1 MIALLSASTAAGWSF
16 GTFLEGEWDL
26 ERAKGGELAH
36 AHYSLKAVG
45 GVLEGTYHEEGAT
58 ADERTNE
65 MRVRV
70 EFDLAAPDTAGSFQ
84 LAKRQTP
91 PADGEDPT
99 PQPMGSDGFGPFK
112 EMFEFDFSSRSDER
126 FWISESR
133 RATTRPY
140 HAQRLTDAAP

>member
-26 ERAKGGELAH
+26 ERARGGELAH

-45 GVLEGTYHEEGAT
+45 GKLEGTYHEEGAT
-58 ADERTNE
+58 PDERTNE

-84 LAKRQTP
+84 LAKRQAFV
-91 PADGEDPT
+91 ADGDDPT
-99 PQPMGSDGFGPFK
+99 PQPVEDDGFGPFRTL
-112 EMFEFDFSSRSDER
+112 FEFDFSSRSDER

-133 RATTRPY
+133 QAPPGRPRAPWPLR
-140 HAQRLTDAAP
+140 

>member
-1 MIALLSASTAAGWSF
+1 MIIALLSASTAAGWSF

-26 ERAKGGELAH
+26 ERAKGGELAR

-84 LAKRQTP
+84 LAKRQAFA
-91 PADGEDPT
+91 ADGDDPT
-99 PQPMGSDGFGPFK
+99 PQPMGIDSFGPFRTL
-112 EMFEFDFSSRSDER
+112 FEFDFSSRSDER

-133 RATTRPY
+133 
-140 HAQRLTDAAP
+140 